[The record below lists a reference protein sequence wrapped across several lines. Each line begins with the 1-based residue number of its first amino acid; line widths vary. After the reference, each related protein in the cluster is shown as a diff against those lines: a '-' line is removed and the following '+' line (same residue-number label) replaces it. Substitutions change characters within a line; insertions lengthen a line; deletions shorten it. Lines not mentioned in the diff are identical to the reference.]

1 MVPRKGR
8 PTGIRQALGANHDG
22 VATRVGHGPFEA
34 ANRAEALRPQLGSHH
49 HWSGAGAAVGL
60 TGGRVHLRSLTG
72 FRFYAAIAVVL
83 YHVALYFPG
92 LGHTLDVFGYG
103 FTGVSF
109 FFILSGFV
117 LSWSHNEGDRAGRFY
132 WNRIARVWP
141 LHALTTFLAVFV
153 PPLASTTTIWPALPF
168 VLTLTQ
174 SWIPGGGFVTAFNGV
189 SWSLSCEA
197 FFYLLFPLLI
207 KGLRTWRRPEI
218 IAGTL
223 FTAMVGIGIAV
234 SVSLSGPVV
243 GYLLGWLPL
252 YRLGE
257 FALGIC
263 LALLIKRGWSP
274 RFTLGQAVGLT
285 GVLYAAL
292 LAASAITSGGL
303 GSVPVTYA
311 DLTMMPGF
319 LAMIAAAA
327 TADLNNKASSLS
339 SNTIVRLGQWSFAL
353 YLVHELV
360 IRLVRPLVDGSPT
373 GSVFMAAA
381 LVLTASVVLSGALHE
396 FVERP
401 AERWLRAWG
410 TTRRPSIGQD
420 HDPALR

>member
-1 MVPRKGR
+1 M
-8 PTGIRQALGANHDG
+8 
-22 VATRVGHGPFEA
+22 
-34 ANRAEALRPQLGSHH
+34 
-49 HWSGAGAAVGL
+49 
-60 TGGRVHLRSLTG
+60 
-72 FRFYAAIAVVL
+72 AVVL
-83 YHVALYFPG
+83 FHVTLYFPDLGPG
-92 LGHTLDVFGYG
+92 LEVFGYG

-117 LSWSHNEGDRAGRFY
+117 LTWSHRDGDRAGKFY
-132 WNRIARVWP
+132 WNRFARVWP
-141 LHALTTFLAVFV
+141 LHALTTFLAVLV

-207 KGLRTWRRPEI
+207 KGLRNHRRPGLV
-218 IAGTL
+218 ASAL
-223 FTAMVGIGIAV
+223 FTVMVGLGVAV
-234 SVSLSGPVV
+234 SLSVSGPVV

-263 LALLIKRGWSP
+263 LALLIQQGWRP
-274 RFTLGQAVGLT
+274 RFTLGHAVGIT
-285 GVLYAAL
+285 GFLYAAL
-292 LAASAITSGGL
+292 LAASLITSGKP

-319 LAMIAAAA
+319 LAMIAAA
-327 TADLNNKASSLS
+327 TASDLTGKASTLS

-360 IRLVRPLVDGSPT
+360 IRMARPLVAGSPA
-373 GSVFMAAA
+373 GIVFIASA
-381 LVLTASVVLSGALHE
+381 LVIAASVVLSGAFHE
-396 FVERP
+396 LVERP

-410 TTRRPSIGQD
+410 TARRGRIGQNQG
-420 HDPALR
+420 PALP

>member
-1 MVPRKGR
+1 M
-8 PTGIRQALGANHDG
+8 
-22 VATRVGHGPFEA
+22 
-34 ANRAEALRPQLGSHH
+34 
-49 HWSGAGAAVGL
+49 
-60 TGGRVHLRSLTG
+60 
-72 FRFYAAIAVVL
+72 AVVL

-117 LSWSHNEGDRAGRFY
+117 LTWSHGAADRAGKFY
-132 WNRIARVWP
+132 WNRFARVWP
-141 LHALTTFLAVFV
+141 LHALTTFLAVLV
-153 PPLASTTTIWPALPF
+153 PPLASATTIWPALPF

-174 SWIPGGGFVTAFNGV
+174 SWFPGGGFVTAFNGV

-207 KGLRTWRRPEI
+207 KGLRNHRRPGFV
-218 IAGTL
+218 AGAL
-223 FTAMVGIGIAV
+223 FTAMAGVGIAV
-234 SVSLSGPVV
+234 SVSVPGPVA

-263 LALLIKRGWSP
+263 LALLIKNGWRP
-274 RFTLGQAVGLT
+274 RFTLGHAVGLT
-285 GVLYAAL
+285 GFLYASL
-292 LAASAITSGGL
+292 LAASLITSGTP
-303 GSVPVTYA
+303 GSVPVTHA

-327 TADLNNKASSLS
+327 ASDLKHKASSLS
-339 SNTIVRLGQWSFAL
+339 SNIIVRLGQWSFAL

-360 IRLVRPLVDGSPT
+360 IRLVRPLVDGSPAGT
-373 GSVFMAAA
+373 VFIASA
-381 LVLTASVVLSGALHE
+381 LVIAASVLLSGALHE
-396 FVERP
+396 LVERP
-401 AERWLRAWG
+401 AERRLRAWG
-410 TTRRPSIGQD
+410 AIRRARIGQD
-420 HDPALR
+420 QGPALP

>member
-1 MVPRKGR
+1 M
-8 PTGIRQALGANHDG
+8 ALSD
-22 VATRVGHGPFEA
+22 
-34 ANRAEALRPQLGSHH
+34 
-49 HWSGAGAAVGL
+49 
-60 TGGRVHLRSLTG
+60 GRVHLRSLTG
-72 FRFYAAIAVVL
+72 FRFYAAMAVVL

-103 FTGVSF
+103 FAGVSF

-117 LSWSHNEGDRAGRFY
+117 LTWSHGAGDRAGKFY
-132 WNRIARVWP
+132 WNRVARVWP
-141 LHALTTFLAVFV
+141 LHALTTFLAVLA

-174 SWIPGGGFVTAFNGV
+174 SWFPGGGFVTAFNGV

-207 KGLRTWRRPEI
+207 KGLRNHRRPELV
-218 IAGTL
+218 AGAL
-223 FTAMVGIGIAV
+223 FTAMVGVGIAV
-234 SVSLSGPVV
+234 SVSVPGPVA

-263 LALLIKRGWSP
+263 LALLIKNGWRP
-274 RFTLGQAVGLT
+274 RFTLGHAVGLT
-285 GVLYAAL
+285 GFLYASL
-292 LAASAITSGGL
+292 LAASLITSGTP
-303 GSVPVTYA
+303 GSAPVTYA

-327 TADLNNKASSLS
+327 ASDLKDKASSLS
-339 SNTIVRLGQWSFAL
+339 SHTIVRLGQWSFAL

-360 IRLVRPLVDGSPT
+360 IRMVRPLVDGSPIGT
-373 GSVFMAAA
+373 VFIASA
-381 LVLTASVVLSGALHE
+381 LVIAASVLLSGALHE
-396 FVERP
+396 LVERP
-401 AERWLRAWG
+401 AERWLRAWRTSG
-410 TTRRPSIGQD
+410 RARIGQD
-420 HDPALR
+420 QGPALP